1 MAQDRLKSALAT
13 APKRLG
19 NPIRRPSFPIG
30 GSRVPSFPQPGQMQP
45 QMPQPPVGGIDRG
58 FQLPSQPIRP
68 FPRPSKGVPGSAD
81 LSSWQRPRPM
91 PWPGSQPTQPP
102 GQAVGARP
110 QAPIFHPFPRPIQAP
125 GQRPDMF
132 AGGSPNFNEATG
144 QYAPQLPMHGRTDWF
159 YNQPGQALTP
169 ELRQQM
175 QEEFARYTPRP
186 GGFAGEAPRSFPAQ
200 QQMESDRRN
209 FIAGIQ
215 QQAPAYQPQQ
225 FNPYRKF

>member
-45 QMPQPPVGGIDRG
+45 QMPQPPMGGIDRG
-58 FQLPSQPIRP
+58 FQLPSQPMRP
-68 FPRPSKGVPGSAD
+68 FPRPIQQPNAQPIDAGFPNSGGRPAM
-81 LSSWQRPRPM
+81 QRPRPM

-102 GQAVGARP
+102 GQAVGAQP

-144 QYAPQLPMHGRTDWF
+144 QYRPQLLNTAQNAF
-159 YNQPGQALTP
+159 QPYGP
-169 ELRQQM
+169 QQ
-175 QEEFARYTPRP
+175 
-186 GGFAGEAPRSFPAQ
+186 
-200 QQMESDRRN
+200 
-209 FIAGIQ
+209 I
-215 QQAPAYQPQQ
+215 QQAPRPTQ
-225 FNPYRKF
+225 FNPNQAPQPGMQVNYDMTGKPYWGFGQSQS